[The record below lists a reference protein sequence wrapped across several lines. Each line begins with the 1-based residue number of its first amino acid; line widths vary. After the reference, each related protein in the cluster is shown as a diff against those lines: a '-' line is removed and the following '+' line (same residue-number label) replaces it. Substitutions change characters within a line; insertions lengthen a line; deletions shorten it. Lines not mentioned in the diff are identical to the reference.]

1 MYQQQLS
8 EAVAV
13 SRPSGSCGPK
23 VRHSWRLS
31 GGFEGGACSEM
42 PLGFSACGLE
52 ESTERVMKIMLAPS
66 IFSLRARVS
75 VSGTLRRAANQHAT
89 SPHSRI
95 EQLLR
100 AQGGGERVA
109 RAHA

>member
-42 PLGFSACGLE
+42 PLSF
-52 ESTERVMKIMLAPS
+52 
-66 IFSLRARVS
+66 
-75 VSGTLRRAANQHAT
+75 
-89 SPHSRI
+89 
-95 EQLLR
+95 
-100 AQGGGERVA
+100 GGGAGAERGA
-109 RAHA
+109 RAHPDSSNER